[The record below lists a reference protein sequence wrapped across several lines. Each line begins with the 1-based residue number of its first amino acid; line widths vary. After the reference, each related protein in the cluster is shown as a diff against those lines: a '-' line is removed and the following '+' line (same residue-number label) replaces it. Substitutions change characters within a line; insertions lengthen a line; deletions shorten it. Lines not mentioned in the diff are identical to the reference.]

1 VSGQRS
7 QTQRELC
14 GWQRQKSRK
23 PAQEASLQ
31 KELRTIESS
40 HVQDYSIHLLVLP
53 GCSIKPAT
61 PTTRVCELFVVLLID
76 NMIMRLQFYSDFI
89 KFAQSFV
96 LRFAPI

>member
-7 QTQRELC
+7 QTQREFRGLQ
-14 GWQRQKSRK
+14 WQKSRK

-31 KELRTIESS
+31 KELCAIFESS
-40 HVQDYSIHLLVLP
+40 HVQDCSIHLPVLP
-53 GCSIKPAT
+53 GCFIKPAT

-96 LRFAPI
+96 Y